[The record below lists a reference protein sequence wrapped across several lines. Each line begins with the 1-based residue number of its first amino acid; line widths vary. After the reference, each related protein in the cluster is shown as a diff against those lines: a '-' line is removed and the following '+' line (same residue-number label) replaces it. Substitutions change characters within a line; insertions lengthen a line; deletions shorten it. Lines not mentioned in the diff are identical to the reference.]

1 MANRQRIN
9 RLVYTSG
16 SWLNRHSTARI
27 ALIAGAVLMAV
38 ISLFVSDRLVRQM
51 AKEERAKMEIWA
63 QATQA
68 LASSDYSHTT
78 DLMARIISQNESI
91 PVILTDEQGQILSYN
106 NIDLPRRDPEKYLY
120 DKLQVFRNAYQPIV
134 VETMPMQY
142 LYYYDS
148 PHLSQLVVFP
158 YIQLGVFV
166 VILGIALLA
175 ITSLKHA
182 DQNSIWEGLSRETAH
197 QLGTP
202 ISSLMA
208 WREILASASA
218 DPMVLR
224 EMDKDIHRLEIIADR
239 FQKIGSIPNLKP
251 LSLSEI
257 IHRTVAYL
265 QPRISSQVQIEVIDP
280 SIDSEVLALMS
291 EPLIGWVLENLIKN
305 AVDAIQAKGQISI
318 KYGFVGRDAYCDV
331 ADTGRGIP
339 WGKFE
344 TIFRPGYSTRQRGW
358 GLGLSLARRIVE
370 DYHGGRIFVKHS
382 EVGVGTTFRII
393 LKRFAEHSA

>member
-1 MANRQRIN
+1 
-9 RLVYTSG
+9 
-16 SWLNRHSTARI
+16 
-27 ALIAGAVLMAV
+27 MAV